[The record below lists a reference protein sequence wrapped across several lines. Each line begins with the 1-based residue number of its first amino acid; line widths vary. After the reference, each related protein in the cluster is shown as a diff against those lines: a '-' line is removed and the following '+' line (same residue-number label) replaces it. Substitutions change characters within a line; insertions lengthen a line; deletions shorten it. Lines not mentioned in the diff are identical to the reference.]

1 MFLVRKGQG
10 RAIFEK
16 SPVGK
21 PAGTAH
27 AQFYSQP
34 RVDGMDHL
42 VSKVASP
49 ELHSCGII
57 LLRCCETGWQFLL
70 LRHADRWDLP
80 KGLVEPNE
88 TPLATALREL
98 VEETGIPAATVRIID
113 DFQFTNCYQVVGFDG
128 QPTQKRLTIFLGV
141 ITGDPQIVLTEHVG
155 FQWFAWRP
163 PHQLEPKN
171 VDQVLAAVERFGW
184 PRASASG
191 CEHPSS

>member
-1 MFLVRKGQG
+1 
-10 RAIFEK
+10 
-16 SPVGK
+16 
-21 PAGTAH
+21 
-27 AQFYSQP
+27 
-34 RVDGMDHL
+34 MDNL
-42 VSKVASP
+42 ISKVRSQD
-49 ELHSCGII
+49 LHSCGIV
-57 LLRCCETGWQFLL
+57 LLRCGDTGWQFLL

-98 VEETGIPAATVRIID
+98 AEETGIPASTVRIID
-113 DFQFTNCYQVVGFDG
+113 DFQFTNRYQVVGFDG
-128 QPTQKRLTIFLGV
+128 RPAQKQLTIFLGE
-141 ITGDPQIVLTEHVG
+141 ITGDPEIVLTEHIG

-184 PRASASG
+184 PRASASR